1 MKTVVILAG
10 QSNMAGHG
18 ELDEL
23 DDAALPSDARLFD
36 LNPMENSFG
45 PEVGFARKW
54 MRRRPA
60 DELWLVKYAVGGSS
74 MLAWQPDWTA
84 ENAALTHDEAKGP
97 LYARLMKHTR
107 QALGD
112 ADCRIAGCLWMQG
125 ESDARYAHAANA
137 YHANLR
143 HFMSRLRG
151 DLGFPRLPFVL
162 GLVNPPSDPWRHV
175 AAVRQSQRQI
185 AREDNFAALVGT
197 DGLRKYADN
206 LHYDTAGQ
214 LELGRRFADALLD
227 MQ

>member
-1 MKTVVILAG
+1 MKAVVILAG

-23 DDAALPSDARLFD
+23 DDAALPSNARLFD

-125 ESDARYAHAANA
+125 ESEPATPMRQTPTKPICAISCRVCAATWA
-137 YHANLR
+137 
-143 HFMSRLRG
+143 SRVCHLSS
-151 DLGFPRLPFVL
+151 VL
-162 GLVNPPSDPWRHV
+162 SIRQAISGAMWRP
-175 AAVRQSQRQI
+175 
-185 AREDNFAALVGT
+185 
-197 DGLRKYADN
+197 
-206 LHYDTAGQ
+206 
-214 LELGRRFADALLD
+214 
-227 MQ
+227 